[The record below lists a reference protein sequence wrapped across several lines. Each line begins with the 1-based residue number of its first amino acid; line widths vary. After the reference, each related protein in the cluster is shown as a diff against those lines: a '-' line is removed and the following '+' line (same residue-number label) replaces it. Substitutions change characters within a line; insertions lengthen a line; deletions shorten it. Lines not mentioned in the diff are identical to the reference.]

1 MSSTPSHHLLSLVGR
16 LRDIGGAEVPVSL
29 TPRSRLTLRARFGP
43 QDQPINGAR
52 FEALTLD
59 LPGGP
64 VVLSACQ
71 VDHFEAESAR
81 LVFLSATYDCDALFT
96 QGKAIDLCSYLDN
109 LPIMLRANNHVSATF
124 KRYCADLIYGM
135 AVHQRFFDEQDDIY
149 RGEDAAVREIAQR
162 QLIGRHGPAFNR
174 FFDEQLEQL
183 EALVAPLPRQVY
195 DRHATFFRAVTWQ
208 FIARSEFLTRTN
220 LKPRG
225 YAGDAQM
232 MRMVYE
238 PRYLGPRVFD
248 QLLHYHPLTSVAAQ
262 AVRNR
267 RKLVANHLASIASD
281 APRRFFSVA
290 CGPAWEVRDLFQSAA
305 DATRWEGVLLDQDPE
320 ALAAAQAEV
329 EAVGRAIGAQLKI
342 ECVNDSV
349 RTMLRTPQLAARFG
363 TFDFIYSM
371 GLFDYLTP
379 PVARVVLRRLAALLR
394 PGGVMLVGNYDVANP
409 TRHYMAFWMDWVL
422 YLRTEAELLKLADG
436 LEGVKGTVT
445 RDPTGAQLFLRLER
459 AR

>member
-1 MSSTPSHHLLSLVGR
+1 MSSTPSHHLSSLIGR
-16 LRDIGGAEVPVSL
+16 LRASGGAEIPVTL
-29 TPRSRLTLRARFGP
+29 TPRSRLTLGVRFGP
-43 QDQPINGAR
+43 QDKPINGAR

-59 LPGGP
+59 LPAGP
-64 VVLSACQ
+64 MVLTACQ
-71 VDHFEAESAR
+71 VDHLEAESAR

-96 QGKAIDLCSYLDN
+96 QGKALDLCSYLDN
-109 LPIMLRANNHVSATF
+109 LPIVLRANDHVSAPF
-124 KRYCADLIYGM
+124 KQYCADLIYGM
-135 AVHQRFFDEQDDIY
+135 AVHQRFFDEQDELY
-149 RGEDAAVREIAQR
+149 RGEDLAVREIAQR
-162 QLIGRHGPAFNR
+162 QLIARHGAAFNR
-174 FFDEQLEQL
+174 FFDEQLAQL
-183 EALVAPLPRQVY
+183 ETLVAPLPREAY
-195 DRHATFFRAVTWQ
+195 ERHATFFRAVAWQ
-208 FIARSEFLTRTN
+208 FIARSEFLSRTN

-238 PRYLGPRVFD
+238 QRHLGAKVFD
-248 QLLHYHPLTSVAAQ
+248 QLLHYHPLTSAAAQ

-267 RKLVANHLASIASD
+267 RQLVANHLGSIAGE

-290 CGPAWEVRDLFQSAA
+290 CGPAWEVRDLFRSAA
-305 DATRWEGVLLDQDPE
+305 DAAKWEGLLLDQDPE

-329 EAVGRAIGAQLKI
+329 DSVGRAIGVPLNIA
-342 ECVNDSV
+342 CVNDSV

-379 PVARVVLRRLAALLR
+379 PVARVVLRRLAGLLR

-422 YLRTEAELLKLADG
+422 YLRTEAELLGLADG
-436 LEGVKGTVT
+436 LEGIRGTVT
-445 RDPTGAQLFLRLER
+445 RDPTGAQLFLKLER
-459 AR
+459 VR